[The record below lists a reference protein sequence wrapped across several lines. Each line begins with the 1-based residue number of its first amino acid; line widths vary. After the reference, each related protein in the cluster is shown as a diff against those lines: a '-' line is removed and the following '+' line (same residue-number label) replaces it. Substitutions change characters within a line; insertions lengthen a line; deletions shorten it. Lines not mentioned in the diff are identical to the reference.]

1 MDLTTYAVDH
11 AAIEAMVRGLR
22 ASFLTEENY
31 TQMTKNCESVAA
43 LKQVIII
50 SPLSPTCENI

>member
-1 MDLTTYAVDH
+1 MDLTTYSVDH
-11 AAIEAMVRGLR
+11 AVLEAMLRGLR

-43 LKQVIII
+43 LKQVE
-50 SPLSPTCENI
+50 PLLSLIL

>member
-1 MDLTTYAVDH
+1 MDLTTYSVDH
-11 AAIEAMVRGLR
+11 AVLEAMIRGLR

-43 LKQVIII
+43 LKQVLILFPIF
-50 SPLSPTCENI
+50 C